1 MSQTAPSSRDLSLA
15 AQGRRNTRLAAICAL
30 VFALM
35 VGAAFASVPLYKA
48 FCQLTGFGGAVR
60 KAEIAPST
68 VLARPIS
75 IRFDSNVRGLPWTFK
90 AEQVSQTLKI
100 GATGLAFFK
109 VTNTG
114 NTATIGRAAY
124 NVVPDQAGAY
134 FQKLECFCFKAQT
147 LQPGQTVEFPVV
159 YFVDPKLATDED
171 TKGINEITLSYTFF
185 PDAKAPEI
193 KAGGQVAPANRL
205 KGLGEQPSAGL

>member
-1 MSQTAPSSRDLSLA
+1 MSQIAPSSPDISPIGQA
-15 AQGRRNTRLAAICAL
+15 RRNTRLAIICAL
-30 VFALM
+30 VFVTM
-35 VGAAFASVPLYKA
+35 VAAAFASVPLYKA
-48 FCQLTGFGGAVR
+48 FCQLTGFGGTVR
-60 KAEIAPST
+60 KAEVAPTT
-68 VLARPIS
+68 VLAQPIS

-114 NTATIGRAAY
+114 STPSTGRATY

-134 FQKLECFCFKAQT
+134 FQKLECFCFKSQT

-185 PDAKAPEI
+185 PDAKADAPA
-193 KAGGQVAPANRL
+193 AGGQVAPANR
-205 KGLGEQPSAGL
+205 P